1 MVKSVKI
8 RIYPNATQ
16 LKAITDIL
24 DACRFVKNKYLKY
37 NIDRHDN
44 GEEFISGNEYVKII
58 NKLKKEDKDYLWLDA
73 IYSKAIK
80 YAIKE
85 EDSYLNAYYAKRKSF
100 PGFIAK
106 KKVDNESYYF
116 IKDSIQYI
124 SKNVIQLPA
133 LGNTRITSGDKLLPD
148 RDSIKS
154 GRIVRNYNKY
164 YVVFIYD
171 TEGDNKNMV
180 KNDITLGIAIATNNN
195 DYIVTYDGNECRH
208 YKSYRGL
215 DTYKHIHERM
225 GKLEQVVSIKSD
237 YNFNRL
243 FNNYMNEHGTSPN
256 EEEKEKMREE
266 SYNTS
271 NIRRVQLKINKCR
284 VKLDNIVDDFIKKLV
299 NELTVKIKP
308 YQINLEDLNMID
320 IPDDKT
326 HRIVQ
331 MLIEET
337 NFHKFKNRLINKCKE
352 YGIKL
357 WVVSSDR
364 FGEYE
369 DLLEKNNQ

>member
-24 DACRFVKNKYLKY
+24 DACRFVKNKYLEH
-37 NIDRHDN
+37 NIDRHAN
-44 GEEFISGNEYVKII
+44 GEDFISGNEFVKVI
-58 NKLKKEDKDYLWLDA
+58 NKLKKEDEDYLWLDA

-106 KKVDNESYYF
+106 NRVDNESYYF

-124 SKNVIQLPA
+124 SKNVIQLPV

-171 TEGDNKNMV
+171 TEGDNKN
-180 KNDITLGIAIATNNN
+180 G
-195 DYIVTYDGNECRH
+195 
-208 YKSYRGL
+208 
-215 DTYKHIHERM
+215 
-225 GKLEQVVSIKSD
+225 
-237 YNFNRL
+237 
-243 FNNYMNEHGTSPN
+243 
-256 EEEKEKMREE
+256 RE
-266 SYNTS
+266 
-271 NIRRVQLKINKCR
+271 
-284 VKLDNIVDDFIKKLV
+284 
-299 NELTVKIKP
+299 
-308 YQINLEDLNMID
+308 
-320 IPDDKT
+320 
-326 HRIVQ
+326 
-331 MLIEET
+331 
-337 NFHKFKNRLINKCKE
+337 
-352 YGIKL
+352 
-357 WVVSSDR
+357 
-364 FGEYE
+364 
-369 DLLEKNNQ
+369 

>member
-24 DACRFVKNKYLKY
+24 DACRFVKNKYLEY

-44 GEEFISGNEYVKII
+44 GEDFISGNEFVKVI
-58 NKLKKEDKDYLWLDA
+58 NKLKKEDKDYLWLDT

-106 KKVDNESYYF
+106 NRVDNESYYF

-124 SKNVIQLPA
+124 SKNVIQLPV

-148 RDSIKS
+148 RESIKS

-171 TEGDNKNMV
+171 TENDRKNMV

-195 DYIVTYDGNECRH
+195 DYIVVYDGNECRH
-208 YKSYRGL
+208 YKSYKGL
-215 DTYKHIHERM
+215 DTYKHIRERM

-308 YQINLEDLNMID
+308 YQINLEDLDMID

-357 WVVSSDR
+357 WAVSSDR

-369 DLLEKNNQ
+369 DLLEKK

>member
-24 DACRFVKNKYLKY
+24 DACRFVKNKYLEY
-37 NIDRHDN
+37 NIVRHDN
-44 GEEFISGNEYVKII
+44 GEDFISGNEYVKVI

-85 EDSYLNAYYAKRKSF
+85 EDSYLNAYYAKRKCF

-106 KKVDNESYYF
+106 NRVDNESYYF

-195 DYIVTYDGNECRH
+195 DYIVAYDGNECRH

-215 DTYKHIHERM
+215 DTYKHIRERM

-243 FNNYMNEHGTSPN
+243 FNNYMNEHGTPPN

-308 YQINLEDLNMID
+308 YQINLEDLDMID

-357 WVVSSDR
+357 WAVSSDR

-369 DLLEKNNQ
+369 DLLEKK

>member
-24 DACRFVKNKYLKY
+24 DACRFVKNKYLEY
-37 NIDRHDN
+37 NIDRHSK
-44 GEEFISGNEYVKII
+44 GEEFINGNEFVKII
-58 NKLKKEDKDYLWLDA
+58 NKLKKEDEDYLWLDA

-85 EDSYLNAYYAKRKSF
+85 EDSYLNAYYTKRKSF

-106 KKVDNESYYF
+106 NRVDNESYYF

-215 DTYKHIHERM
+215 DTYKHIRERM

-284 VKLDNIVDDFIKKLV
+284 IKLDNIVDDFIKKLV

-308 YQINLEDLNMID
+308 YQINLEDLDMID
-320 IPDDKT
+320 IPDDET
-326 HRIVQ
+326 QRIVQ
-331 MLIEET
+331 MLMEET

-357 WVVSSDR
+357 WAVSSDR
-364 FGEYE
+364 FSEYE
-369 DLLEKNNQ
+369 DLLEKK

>member
-8 RIYPNATQ
+8 RIYPNVTQ

-24 DACRFVKNKYLKY
+24 DACRFVKNKYLEY
-37 NIDRHDN
+37 NIVRHDN
-44 GEEFISGNEYVKII
+44 GEDFISGNEFVKVI
-58 NKLKKEDKDYLWLDA
+58 NKLKKEDKDYLWLDT

-85 EDSYLNAYYAKRKSF
+85 EDSYLNAYYAKRKCF

-106 KKVDNESYYF
+106 NRVDNESYYF

-124 SKNVIQLPA
+124 SKNVIQLPV

-148 RDSIKS
+148 RESIKS

-171 TEGDNKNMV
+171 TENDRKTMV

-195 DYIVTYDGNECRH
+195 DYIVVYDGNECRH
-208 YKSYRGL
+208 YKSYKGL
-215 DTYKHIHERM
+215 DTYKHTREIM
-225 GKLEQVVSIKSD
+225 GKLEQVISIKSD

-271 NIRRVQLKINKCR
+271 NIRRVQLEVNKCR

-299 NELTVKIKP
+299 NEVTVKIKP
-308 YQINLEDLNMID
+308 YQINLEDLDMID
-320 IPDDKT
+320 IPDDET
-326 HRIVQ
+326 QRIVQ
-331 MLIEET
+331 MLMEET

-357 WVVSSDR
+357 WAVSSDR

-369 DLLEKNNQ
+369 DLLEKK

>member
-24 DACRFVKNKYLKY
+24 DACRFVKNKYLEH
-37 NIDRHDN
+37 NIDKHDN
-44 GEEFISGNEYVKII
+44 GEDFISGNEFVKVI
-58 NKLKKEDKDYLWLDA
+58 NKLKKEDEDYLWLDA

-106 KKVDNESYYF
+106 NRVDNESYYF

-124 SKNVIQLPA
+124 SKNVIQLPV
-133 LGNTRITSGDKLLPD
+133 LGNIRITSGDKLLPD

-195 DYIVTYDGNECRH
+195 DYIVAYDGNECRH
-208 YKSYRGL
+208 YKSYRVL
-215 DTYKHIHERM
+215 DTYKHIRERM

-308 YQINLEDLNMID
+308 YQINLEDLDMID

-331 MLIEET
+331 MLIEGT

-357 WVVSSDR
+357 WAVSSDR

-369 DLLEKNNQ
+369 DLLEKK

>member
-24 DACRFVKNKYLKY
+24 DACRFVKNKYLEY
-37 NIDRHDN
+37 NIARHDN
-44 GEEFISGNEYVKII
+44 GEDFISGNEFVKVI
-58 NKLKKEDKDYLWLDA
+58 NKLKKEDEDYLWLDA

-85 EDSYLNAYYAKRKSF
+85 EDSYLNAYYANRKSF
-100 PGFIAK
+100 PGFIVK
-106 KKVDNESYYF
+106 NRVDNESYYF

-124 SKNVIQLPA
+124 SKNVIQLPV

-195 DYIVTYDGNECRH
+195 DYIVAYDGNECRH

-215 DTYKHIHERM
+215 DTYNHIRERM
-225 GKLEQVVSIKSD
+225 DELEQEVSIKSD

-308 YQINLEDLNMID
+308 YQINLEDLDMID
-320 IPDDKT
+320 IPVDKT

-357 WVVSSDR
+357 WAVSSDR

-369 DLLEKNNQ
+369 DLLEKK

>member
-24 DACRFVKNKYLKY
+24 DACRFVKNKYLEY
-37 NIDRHDN
+37 NINRHDN
-44 GEEFISGNEYVKII
+44 GEDFISGNEFVKVI
-58 NKLKKEDKDYLWLDA
+58 NKLKKEDKDYLWLDT

-85 EDSYLNAYYAKRKSF
+85 EDIYLNAYYAKRKSF

-106 KKVDNESYYF
+106 NRVDNESYYF

-124 SKNVIQLPA
+124 SKNVIQLPV

-195 DYIVTYDGNECRH
+195 DYIVAYDGNECRH

-215 DTYKHIHERM
+215 DTYKHIRERM

-308 YQINLEDLNMID
+308 YQINLEDLDMSD
-320 IPDDKT
+320 IPDDET
-326 HRIVQ
+326 QRIVQ

-357 WVVSSDR
+357 WAVSSDR

-369 DLLEKNNQ
+369 DLLEKK

>member
-24 DACRFVKNKYLKY
+24 DACRFVKNKYLEY
-37 NIDRHDN
+37 NIDRHSN
-44 GEEFISGNEYVKII
+44 GEEFISGNEFVKII
-58 NKLKKEDKDYLWLDA
+58 NKLKKEDKDYLWLDT

-116 IKDSIQYI
+116 IKDSILYI

-133 LGNTRITSGDKLLPD
+133 LGNTRITSGDELLPD

-195 DYIVTYDGNECRH
+195 DYIVAYDGNECRH

-215 DTYKHIHERM
+215 DTYKHIRERM

-308 YQINLEDLNMID
+308 YQINLEDLDMID

-357 WVVSSDR
+357 WAVSSDR

-369 DLLEKNNQ
+369 DLLEKK

>member
-24 DACRFVKNKYLKY
+24 DACRFVKNKYLEY
-37 NIDRHDN
+37 NVGRHDN
-44 GEEFISGNEYVKII
+44 GEDFITGNEFVKVI
-58 NKLKKEDKDYLWLDA
+58 NKLKKEDKDYLWLDT

-85 EDSYLNAYYAKRKSF
+85 EDSYLNAYYAKRKCF

-106 KKVDNESYYF
+106 NRVDNESYYF

-124 SKNVIQLPA
+124 SKNVIQLPV

-171 TEGDNKNMV
+171 TENDRKNMV

-195 DYIVTYDGNECRH
+195 DYIVVYDGNECRH
-208 YKSYRGL
+208 YKSYKGL
-215 DTYKHIHERM
+215 DTYKHTREIM

-271 NIRRVQLKINKCR
+271 NIRRVQLEVNKCR

-308 YQINLEDLNMID
+308 YQINLEDLDMID
-320 IPDDKT
+320 IPDDET
-326 HRIVQ
+326 QRLVQ
-331 MLIEET
+331 MLMEET

-357 WVVSSDR
+357 WAVSSDR

-369 DLLEKNNQ
+369 DLLEKK

>member
-24 DACRFVKNKYLKY
+24 DACRFVKNKYLEY
-37 NIDRHDN
+37 NIDRYSK
-44 GEEFISGNEYVKII
+44 GEEFISGNEFVKVI
-58 NKLKKEDKDYLWLDA
+58 NKLKKEDEDYLWLNA

-85 EDSYLNAYYAKRKSF
+85 EDSYLNAYYAKRKCF

-106 KKVDNESYYF
+106 NRVDNESYYF

-124 SKNVIQLPA
+124 SKNVIQLPV

-195 DYIVTYDGNECRH
+195 DYIVVYDGNECRH
-208 YKSYRGL
+208 YKSYKGL
-215 DTYKHIHERM
+215 DTYKHIRERM

-308 YQINLEDLNMID
+308 YQINLEDLDMID

-357 WVVSSDR
+357 WAVSSDR

-369 DLLEKNNQ
+369 DLLEKK

>member
-24 DACRFVKNKYLKY
+24 DACRFVKNKYLEY

-44 GEEFISGNEYVKII
+44 GEDFISGNEFVKVI
-58 NKLKKEDKDYLWLDA
+58 NKLKKEDKDYLWLDT

-85 EDSYLNAYYAKRKSF
+85 EDSYLNAYYDKRKSF

-106 KKVDNESYYF
+106 NRVDNESYYF

-124 SKNVIQLPA
+124 SKNVIQLPV

-148 RDSIKS
+148 RESIKS

-171 TEGDNKNMV
+171 TENDRKNMV

-195 DYIVTYDGNECRH
+195 DYIVVYDGNECRH
-208 YKSYRGL
+208 YKSYKGL
-215 DTYKHIHERM
+215 DTYKHIRERM

-256 EEEKEKMREE
+256 EEEKRKMREE

-308 YQINLEDLNMID
+308 YQINLEDLDMID

-357 WVVSSDR
+357 WAVSSDR

-369 DLLEKNNQ
+369 DLLEKK

>member
-16 LKAITDIL
+16 LKDITDIL
-24 DACRFVKNKYLKY
+24 DACRFVKNKYLEY

-44 GEEFISGNEYVKII
+44 GEDFISGNEFAKVI
-58 NKLKKEDKDYLWLDA
+58 NKLKKEDKDYLWLDT

-85 EDSYLNAYYAKRKSF
+85 EDSYLNTYYVKRKCF

-106 KKVDNESYYF
+106 NRVDNESYYF

-124 SKNVIQLPA
+124 SKNVIQLPV

-195 DYIVTYDGNECRH
+195 DYIVVYDGNECRH
-208 YKSYRGL
+208 YKSYKGL
-215 DTYKHIHERM
+215 DTYKHITERM

-237 YNFNRL
+237 YNFNKL

-271 NIRRVQLKINKCR
+271 NIRRVQLEVNKCR

-299 NELTVKIKP
+299 NEVTVKIKP
-308 YQINLEDLNMID
+308 YQINLEDLDMID
-320 IPDDKT
+320 IPDDET
-326 HRIVQ
+326 QRIVQ
-331 MLIEET
+331 MLMEET

-357 WVVSSDR
+357 WAVSSDR

-369 DLLEKNNQ
+369 DLLEKK

>member
-24 DACRFVKNKYLKY
+24 DACRFVKNKYLEY
-37 NIDRHDN
+37 NIDRHSK
-44 GEEFISGNEYVKII
+44 GEEFISGNEFVKII
-58 NKLKKEDKDYLWLDA
+58 NKLKKEDKDYLWLDT

-106 KKVDNESYYF
+106 NRVDNESYYF

-148 RDSIKS
+148 KDSIKS

-195 DYIVTYDGNECRH
+195 DYIVVYDGNECRH
-208 YKSYRGL
+208 YKSYKGL
-215 DTYKHIHERM
+215 DTYKHIRERM

-308 YQINLEDLNMID
+308 YQINLEDLDMID

-357 WVVSSDR
+357 WAVSSDR

-369 DLLEKNNQ
+369 DLLEKK

>member
-24 DACRFVKNKYLKY
+24 DACRFVKNKYLEH
-37 NIDRHDN
+37 NIGRHDN
-44 GEEFISGNEYVKII
+44 GEDFISGNEFVKVI
-58 NKLKKEDKDYLWLDA
+58 NKLKKEDEDYLWLDA

-106 KKVDNESYYF
+106 NRVDNESYYF

-124 SKNVIQLPA
+124 SKNVIQLPV

-148 RDSIKS
+148 RESIKS

-180 KNDITLGIAIATNNN
+180 KNDITLGITIATNNN
-195 DYIVTYDGNECRH
+195 DYIVVYDGNECHH
-208 YKSYRGL
+208 YKSYKGL
-215 DTYKHIHERM
+215 DTYKHIRERM

-271 NIRRVQLKINKCR
+271 NIRRVQLEVNKCR

-299 NELTVKIKP
+299 NEVTVKIKP
-308 YQINLEDLNMID
+308 YQSNLEDLDMID
-320 IPDDKT
+320 IPDDET
-326 HRIVQ
+326 QRIVQ
-331 MLIEET
+331 MLMEET

-357 WVVSSDR
+357 WAVSSDR

-369 DLLEKNNQ
+369 DLLEKK

>member
-24 DACRFVKNKYLKY
+24 DACRFVKNKYLEY
-37 NIDRHDN
+37 NIVRYDN
-44 GEEFISGNEYVKII
+44 GEDFISGNEYVKVI
-58 NKLKKEDKDYLWLDA
+58 NKLKKEDEDYLWLDA

-85 EDSYLNAYYAKRKSF
+85 EDSYLNAYYAKRKCF

-106 KKVDNESYYF
+106 NRVDNESYYF

-124 SKNVIQLPA
+124 SKNVIQIPV

-148 RDSIKS
+148 RESIKS

-171 TEGDNKNMV
+171 TENDRKNMV
-180 KNDITLGIAIATNNN
+180 KNDITLGISIATNNN
-195 DYIVTYDGNECRH
+195 DYIVVYDGNECRH
-208 YKSYRGL
+208 YKSYKGL
-215 DTYKHIHERM
+215 DTYKHTREIM

-299 NELTVKIKP
+299 NEVTVKIKP
-308 YQINLEDLNMID
+308 YQINLEDLDMID

-357 WVVSSDR
+357 WAVSSDR

-369 DLLEKNNQ
+369 DLLEKK

>member
-24 DACRFVKNKYLKY
+24 DACRFVKNKYLEY
-37 NIDRHDN
+37 NIGRHDN
-44 GEEFISGNEYVKII
+44 GEDFISGNEFVKVI
-58 NKLKKEDKDYLWLDA
+58 NKLKKEDKDYLWLDT

-85 EDSYLNAYYAKRKSF
+85 EDSYLNAYYAKRKCF

-106 KKVDNESYYF
+106 NRVDNESYYF

-124 SKNVIQLPA
+124 SKNVIQLPV

-148 RDSIKS
+148 RESIKS

-195 DYIVTYDGNECRH
+195 DYIVAYDGNECRH

-215 DTYKHIHERM
+215 DTYKHIRERM

-284 VKLDNIVDDFIKKLV
+284 VKLDNIVDNFIKKLV

-308 YQINLEDLNMID
+308 YQINLEDLDMID

-369 DLLEKNNQ
+369 DLLEKK

>member
-24 DACRFVKNKYLKY
+24 DACRFVKNKYLEY
-37 NIDRHDN
+37 NIDRHSK
-44 GEEFISGNEYVKII
+44 GEEFISGNEFVKVI
-58 NKLKKEDKDYLWLDA
+58 NKLKKEDKDYLWLDT

-106 KKVDNESYYF
+106 NRVDNESYYF

-148 RDSIKS
+148 KDSIKS

-195 DYIVTYDGNECRH
+195 DYIVVYDGNECRH
-208 YKSYRGL
+208 YKSYKGL
-215 DTYKHIHERM
+215 DTYKHIRERM

-243 FNNYMNEHGTSPN
+243 FNNYMNDHGTSPN

-271 NIRRVQLKINKCR
+271 NIRRVQLEVNKCR

-308 YQINLEDLNMID
+308 YQINLEDLDMID

-357 WVVSSDR
+357 WAVSSDR

-369 DLLEKNNQ
+369 DLLEKK

>member
-24 DACRFVKNKYLKY
+24 DACRFVKNKYLEY

-44 GEEFISGNEYVKII
+44 GEDFISGNEFVKVI

-85 EDSYLNAYYAKRKSF
+85 EDSYLNAYYAKRKCF

-106 KKVDNESYYF
+106 NRVDNESYYF

-124 SKNVIQLPA
+124 SKNVIQLPV

-148 RDSIKS
+148 RESIKS

-171 TEGDNKNMV
+171 TENDRKNMV

-195 DYIVTYDGNECRH
+195 DYIVVYDGNECRH
-208 YKSYRGL
+208 YKSYKGL
-215 DTYKHIHERM
+215 DTYKHIRERM

-271 NIRRVQLKINKCR
+271 NIRRAQLEVNKCR

-299 NELTVKIKP
+299 NEVTVEIKP
-308 YQINLEDLNMID
+308 YQINLEDLDMID
-320 IPDDKT
+320 IPDDET
-326 HRIVQ
+326 QRIVQ
-331 MLIEET
+331 MLMEET
-337 NFHKFKNRLINKCKE
+337 NFHKFKNRLLNKCKE

-357 WVVSSDR
+357 WAVSSDR

-369 DLLEKNNQ
+369 DLLEKK

>member
-24 DACRFVKNKYLKY
+24 DACRFVKNKYLEY
-37 NIDRHDN
+37 NIDRHSK
-44 GEEFISGNEYVKII
+44 GEEFISGNEFVKII
-58 NKLKKEDKDYLWLDA
+58 NKLKKEDKDYLWLDD

-106 KKVDNESYYF
+106 NRVDNESYYF

-124 SKNVIQLPA
+124 NKNVIQLPA
-133 LGNTRITSGDKLLPD
+133 LGNTKITSGDKLLPG
-148 RDSIKS
+148 RDIIKS

-195 DYIVTYDGNECRH
+195 DYIVVYDGNECRH
-208 YKSYRGL
+208 CKSYKGL
-215 DTYKHIHERM
+215 DTYKHIRERM
-225 GKLEQVVSIKSD
+225 GKLEHVVSIKSD

-271 NIRRVQLKINKCR
+271 NIRRVQLEVNKCR

-308 YQINLEDLNMID
+308 YQINLEDLDMID

-357 WVVSSDR
+357 WAVSSDR

-369 DLLEKNNQ
+369 DLLEKK

>member
-24 DACRFVKNKYLKY
+24 DACRFVKNKYLEY
-37 NIDRHDN
+37 NIVRHDN
-44 GEEFISGNEYVKII
+44 GEDFISGNEFVKVI
-58 NKLKKEDKDYLWLDA
+58 NKLKKEDKDYLWLDT

-106 KKVDNESYYF
+106 NRVDNESYYF

-124 SKNVIQLPA
+124 SKNVIQLPV
-133 LGNTRITSGDKLLPD
+133 LGNTRITSGDKLLLD
-148 RDSIKS
+148 RESIKS

-171 TEGDNKNMV
+171 TENDRKNMV

-195 DYIVTYDGNECRH
+195 DYIVVYDGNECRH

-215 DTYKHIHERM
+215 DTYKHIRERM

-256 EEEKEKMREE
+256 EEEEEKEKMREE

-271 NIRRVQLKINKCR
+271 NIRRVQLEVNKCR

-308 YQINLEDLNMID
+308 YQINLEDLDMID
-320 IPDDKT
+320 IPDDET
-326 HRIVQ
+326 QRIVQ
-331 MLIEET
+331 MLMEET

-357 WVVSSDR
+357 WAVSSDR

-369 DLLEKNNQ
+369 DLLEKK

>member
-24 DACRFVKNKYLKY
+24 DACRFVKNKYLEY

-44 GEEFISGNEYVKII
+44 GEDFISGNEFVKVI
-58 NKLKKEDKDYLWLDA
+58 NKLKKEDKDYLWLDT

-106 KKVDNESYYF
+106 DRVDNESYYF

-124 SKNVIQLPA
+124 SKNVIQLPV

-148 RDSIKS
+148 RESIKS

-195 DYIVTYDGNECRH
+195 DYIVVYDGNECRH
-208 YKSYRGL
+208 YKSYKGL
-215 DTYKHIHERM
+215 DTYKHTREIM

-243 FNNYMNEHGTSPN
+243 FNNYMNEHGTSHN

-271 NIRRVQLKINKCR
+271 NIRRVQLEVNKCR

-299 NELTVKIKP
+299 NEVTVKIKP
-308 YQINLEDLNMID
+308 YQINLEDLDMID
-320 IPDDKT
+320 IPDDET
-326 HRIVQ
+326 QRIVQ

-357 WVVSSDR
+357 WAVSSDR

-369 DLLEKNNQ
+369 DLLEKK